1 MKLKWEKIRTQGRIN
16 VPFFNKQDKNTAEI
30 LNNYKYQRKGGS
42 SFSKSSRQ
50 GIFNKSLTPGP
61 GN

>member
-30 LNNYKYQRKGGS
+30 LNNYKYQRIGGS
-42 SFSKSSRQ
+42 SFSKSARQ
-50 GIFNKSLTPGP
+50 GIVNKSLTPGP

>member
-16 VPFFNKQDKNTAEI
+16 VPFFNKPDKNTAEI
-30 LNNYKYQRKGGS
+30 LNNYKYQKKGGS
-42 SFSKSSRQ
+42 SFSKSARQ
-50 GIFNKSLTPGP
+50 GIVNKSLTPGP